1 MNTTPEGTAPLT
13 VDHHEPLWVRAAAV
27 IEQRVR
33 DGSLPKGR
41 RLPAERELCA
51 QLDISRVTLRRA
63 LAHLGEQGVLRNSH
77 GRGWYAAG
85 APTPAAPHGR
95 GPADRGESQGPER
108 ADREWPN
115 SLESFTE
122 TALRK
127 GLVPSSRVLRAETGP
142 ASLDE
147 ADEFGVAAGTELFR
161 LDRVRCLDDLPI
173 GIDASRVVLHLAPHL
188 TEADFTR
195 SSMLAELTAA
205 GCEPVNAES
214 MIEARGCPG
223 ELAEHLGL
231 APGDPVLVMQQSMA
245 DASGRTVLV
254 TTITYRG
261 DRYRLRT
268 SFVRGGSL

>member
-13 VDHHEPLWVRAAAV
+13 VDHHEPLWVQAAAV
-27 IEQRVR
+27 IEQRVA
-33 DGSLPKGR
+33 DGTLPPGR

-63 LAHLGEQGVLRNSH
+63 LTHLGEQGVLRNSH

-85 APTPAAPHGR
+85 ESARQDRAAG
-95 GPADRGESQGPER
+95 AER

-122 TALRK
+122 TARRK
-127 GLVPSSRVLRAETGP
+127 GLVPSSRVLRSATGP

-161 LDRVRCLDDLPI
+161 LDRVRLLDGLPI
-173 GIDASRVVLHLAPHL
+173 GIDASRVVLGLAPHL
-188 TEADFTR
+188 TETDFSR

-214 MIEARGCPG
+214 MIEARGCP
-223 ELAEHLGL
+223 EDLAEHLGL
-231 APGDPVLVMQQSMA
+231 GPGDPVLVMQQTMA
-245 DASGRTVLV
+245 DAGGRTVLV

-268 SFVRGGSL
+268 AFVRGGSL

>member
-27 IEQRVR
+27 IEQRVL
-33 DGSLPKGR
+33 DGTMPPGG

-63 LAHLGEQGVLRNSH
+63 LTHLGEQGVLRNSH

-85 APTPAAPHGR
+85 ESARQDRPAGAER
-95 GPADRGESQGPER
+95 G
-108 ADREWPN
+108 DREWPN

-122 TALRK
+122 TARRK

-161 LDRVRCLDDLPI
+161 LDRVRLLDGLPI
-173 GIDASRVVLHLAPHL
+173 GIDASRVVLGLAPHL
-188 TEADFTR
+188 TETDFTR

-214 MIEARGCPG
+214 MIEARGCP
-223 ELAEHLGL
+223 EDLAEHLGL
-231 APGDPVLVMQQSMA
+231 DAGDPVLVMQQAMA
-245 DASGRTVLV
+245 DGGGRTVLV

-268 SFVRGGSL
+268 AFVRGGSL

>member
-1 MNTTPEGTAPLT
+1 VNTTPEGTAPLT

-27 IEQRVR
+27 IEQRVA
-33 DGSLPKGR
+33 DGALPPGS
-41 RLPAERELCA
+41 RLPAERELCS

-63 LAHLGEQGVLRNSH
+63 LTHLGDQGVLRNSH

-85 APTPAAPHGR
+85 VPGRQDRAGDRPA
-95 GPADRGESQGPER
+95 GPER

-122 TALRK
+122 TAVRK
-127 GLVPSSRVLRAETGP
+127 GLVPSSRVLRSGTGP

-161 LDRVRCLDDLPI
+161 LDRVRLLDGLPI
-173 GIDASRVVLHLAPHL
+173 GIDASRVVLGLAPHL
-188 TEADFTR
+188 TETDFTR

-214 MIEARGCPG
+214 MIEARGCPDD
-223 ELAEHLGL
+223 LADHLGL
-231 APGDPVLVMQQSMA
+231 DPGDPVLVMQQTMT
-245 DASGRTVLV
+245 DGGGRTVLV

-268 SFVRGGSL
+268 AFVRGGSL